1 MTAVRKVTWLPV
13 CAAVLIGWLAVT
25 VATHAESIGV
35 VGVFPGKAVLVI
47 DGAAPKTW
55 AVGSLVSEG
64 VRLIGVTDS
73 GAILEQ
79 HGRRQTLPVGSHFSR
94 AVADDNASATLQA
107 DSRGH
112 FVTQVRINGLST
124 PMLVDTGA
132 TLVMLSAD
140 DARRLGIDYKSGPRT
155 SVSTANGRVSAYQVR
170 LNTVQVGEIELS
182 QVDALVP
189 EANLG
194 FGLLGMSFL
203 NRTRMRRDGDQMV
216 LTKRF

>member
-1 MTAVRKVTWLPV
+1 M
-13 CAAVLIGWLAVT
+13 
-25 VATHAESIGV
+25 
-35 VGVFPGKAVLVI
+35 I

-55 AVGSLVSEG
+55 SVGSLVREG
-64 VRLIGVTDS
+64 VRLVGVTDS
-73 GAILEQ
+73 GAILDQ
-79 HGRRQTLPVGSHFSR
+79 HGRRQMLPVGSHFSR
-94 AVADDNASATLQA
+94 AIANDNASVTLQA

-124 PMLVDTGA
+124 SMLVDTGA

-140 DARRLGIDYKSGPRT
+140 DARRMGIDYKSGVRT
-155 SVSTANGRVSAYQVR
+155 SVSTANGSVPAYQVR

-182 QVDALVP
+182 QVDALVQ
-189 EANLG
+189 EINLG

-203 NRTRMRRDGDQMV
+203 NRTQMRRDGDQMI